1 MFFSEHVIFPTNYK
15 GM

>member
-15 GM
+15 RM